1 MSYEYRDNPHAV
13 TADIG
18 PFRVEFTRGEAGRED
33 EYRLRYQ
40 IFVTERAWLSPEGL
54 AGGQERDE
62 FDAVSCAFL
71 LREADTGV
79 PVACQ
84 RLVMP
89 DWLPP
94 GKATQIEEVTDGRIA
109 EITERPRHTWAE
121 ASRTSIIQAY
131 RHGGSANVPTIK
143 VMKYASVA
151 LALAF
156 DRVAIYSVSDPRTA
170 RLMRLFGV
178 TLTQIGGVF
187 NFHGKRAPYRM
198 DVDEML
204 ATVPDDMRRTITFL
218 AGRVKRRLRPCAR

>member
-1 MSYEYRDNPHAV
+1 VSYEHRDNPHALA
-13 TADIG
+13 ADIG
-18 PFRVEFTRGEAGRED
+18 PFRVEFTCGEAGREH

-40 IFVTERAWLSPEGL
+40 IFVIERQWLSPEGL
-54 AGGQERDE
+54 TDGQERDE
-62 FDAVSCAFL
+62 FDAASCAFL

-89 DWLPP
+89 DFLPP
-94 GKATQIEEVTDGRIA
+94 GKATQIEEVTEGRIGDIA
-109 EITERPRHTWAE
+109 GRPRHTWAE
-121 ASRTSIIQAY
+121 ASRTSIIPAY
-131 RHGGSANVPTIK
+131 RHGGSAGVPTIK

-156 DRVAIYSVSDPRTA
+156 GRSAIFSVSDPRTA

-178 TLTQIGGVF
+178 KLTQIGGVF
-187 NFHGKRAPYRM
+187 DYHGDRAPYRM

-204 ATVPDDMRRTITFL
+204 ASSPDDMRRTITHL
-218 AGRVKRRLRPCAR
+218 AGYVTRLNPGVR